1 MEIDIKTKELIYRIQ
16 NQQKISIYMALL
28 SPFGVIVFGFLF
40 TLFFMEVFDSIV
52 PVFII
57 GGIIMLYFF
66 RKFVTK
72 RKHEYEELPIFT
84 YLISL
89 RNFIRMEKEDK

>member
-1 MEIDIKTKELIYRIQ
+1 MELDTKTKELIYRIQ

-28 SPFGVIVFGFLF
+28 SPFGMIVFGFLF
-40 TLFFMEVFDSIV
+40 ALFFMEVFDSIV

-57 GGIIMLYFF
+57 GGVIMLYFF

-72 RKHEYEELPIFT
+72 RKHEYEELPFFS
-84 YLISL
+84 YFISF
-89 RNFIRMEKEDK
+89 RNFIRKEKEDR